1 MSLQAFRPKMVA
13 NVQVKSLTL
22 ALLQTVTTFLP
33 DDVIRKNNRL
43 SVDKDGIPNADEA
56 LGIASTTRRKVAE
69 ETIEAD
75 DTDWGN
81 GQVTGKQWWTGVQPG
96 EMGGWDLNL
105 LIPVSG
111 DPMREVCVADVAEWH
126 DHHSSLAPRRSD
138 VHAPPHRQ
146 RQHLCRCAG
155 RAHQLFVN

>member
-1 MSLQAFRPKMVA
+1 M
-13 NVQVKSLTL
+13 
-22 ALLQTVTTFLP
+22 LQTVTTFLP
-33 DDVIRKNNRL
+33 DEVIRKNRL

-96 EMGGWDLNL
+96 EMGGWDLSL
-105 LIPVSG
+105 LIPV
-111 DPMREVCVADVAEWH
+111 R
-126 DHHSSLAPRRSD
+126 L
-138 VHAPPHRQ
+138 
-146 RQHLCRCAG
+146 HLS
-155 RAHQLFVN
+155 N